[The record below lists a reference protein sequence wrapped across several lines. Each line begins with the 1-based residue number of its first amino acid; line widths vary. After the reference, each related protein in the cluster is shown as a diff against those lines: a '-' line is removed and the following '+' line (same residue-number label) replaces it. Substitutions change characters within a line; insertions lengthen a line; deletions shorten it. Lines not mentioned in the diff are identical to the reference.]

1 LQVGLHESVH
11 VAGVP
16 CRHLL
21 LQHRA
26 DRRLVVA
33 AARRRQCAA
42 AKHRGGRAQQQCQR
56 ADAVAGGVAASRRFC
71 HPAHPD
77 ALRGGNRAAA
87 QDGTGPSMTAPQ
99 ASAPDRA
106 GAPRWVVL
114 KFGGTSV
121 SSRARWD
128 TIATLAQARRAEG
141 KRVLVVVSALSGVTN
156 ALQALIDAAAPTA
169 ASTAAAQ

>member
-1 LQVGLHESVH
+1 
-11 VAGVP
+11 
-16 CRHLL
+16 
-21 LQHRA
+21 
-26 DRRLVVA
+26 
-33 AARRRQCAA
+33 
-42 AKHRGGRAQQQCQR
+42 
-56 ADAVAGGVAASRRFC
+56 
-71 HPAHPD
+71 HPD

-169 ASTAAAQ
+169 ASTAAAQGLPAPAQPLPAATQSLPAQAQALPAAVQDLPS